1 MSLMTLSLAPA
12 DSFSNTEATTS
23 TASPARSKHG
33 ADEFSASGANAFAAT
48 LATIMTP
55 MAADA
60 TSPRE
65 NDDASSEL
73 DARTDAAADLDAGLN
88 AGADTGA
95 NTGASNTGPGVA
107 AAALASAGLATNSL
121 SSNGTPSASAA
132 ANREQSP
139 LSQADEKAGP
149 APVTMAHSKPAFA
162 AAEAARAAVATRP
175 VGQPNSDADS
185 LNPDFRARFGRVVTR
200 MHDEFGHDVQ
210 LVEGFRTQ
218 SRQNFLYEQGR
229 TRPGQV
235 VTWTKSSKH
244 TMGLAADVMI
254 DGSYSNPVAF
264 QQLAQI
270 AAQEGLRTLGPRDPG
285 HVELP
290 THGGAAAWG
299 DAAPTAHID
308 DNLSRAIGMALDQS
322 NVVGNDSGDDDSLN
336 NFNSL
341 LSRVGRGSATGNQ
354 RIQMPGMSGAAGGM
368 MGNMAQRDYSDPRK
382 DTVKSTDA
390 AQVASVA
397 EVAQVAQVAQVAHVA
412 QVGNVM
418 PVQPFMSGTPTS
430 HAAGTANGSEAAD
443 KVGKLLDA
451 RDAAP
456 AQPLSHVTLNVD
468 NAAGGSDRITVQL
481 RGGAV
486 DTAISLGDPNR
497 ADRMSLRVGE
507 LQHALEQH
515 GLDASAI
522 SVASTAGSS
531 GPGWSPRQ
539 GSDQSDQNGRASLN
553 HRDNRQEAGDTRQR
567 SRREQQEG
575 RQK

>member
-1 MSLMTLSLAPA
+1 MISLASV
-12 DSFSNTEATTS
+12 DSLSNTEATSS
-23 TASPARSKHG
+23 TASSARSKHG

-48 LATIMTP
+48 LATMMTP
-55 MAADA
+55 TAVDA
-60 TSPRE
+60 TPTR
-65 NDDASSEL
+65 DDDGANSEL
-73 DARTDAAADLDAGLN
+73 DARTNTAAEPDAGLN
-88 AGADTGA
+88 TGADAGAA
-95 NTGASNTGPGVA
+95 NSGLGLAPVGLAPNGISSSAVA
-107 AAALASAGLATNSL
+107 AT
-121 SSNGTPSASAA
+121 
-132 ANREQSP
+132 REQP
-139 LSQADEKAGP
+139 LLSQANEKAVSSI
-149 APVTMAHSKPAFA
+149 ATATAHRKPAFA
-162 AAEAARAAVATRP
+162 AAEAARAAVAMRP

-185 LNPDFRARFGRVVTR
+185 LNPDFRARFGRVVAR
-200 MHDEFGHDVQ
+200 MHDEFGRDVQ

-244 TMGLAADVMI
+244 TMGLAADVTI

-270 AAQEGLRTLGPRDPG
+270 AAQEGLRTLGARDPG

-299 DAAPTAHID
+299 DFTPTAHID

-322 NVVGNDSGDDDSLN
+322 NLVGNKSGDDDSVD
-336 NFNSL
+336 NFNGL
-341 LSRVGRGSATGNQ
+341 LSRVGRGSGMSTQ
-354 RIQMPGMSGAAGGM
+354 RIQMPGMSGAGGGM
-368 MGNMAQRDYSDPRK
+368 MGNMAQRDYGESRK
-382 DTVKSTDA
+382 DTVKSTDP
-390 AQVASVA
+390 AQTASVA
-397 EVAQVAQVAQVAHVA
+397 EVATVAQVAQVAHVA

-418 PVQPFMSGTPTS
+418 PVQPFMSGAPMI
-430 HAAGTANGSEAAD
+430 HAAGIANGSEAAD
-443 KVGKLLDA
+443 RVGKLLDA

-522 SVASTAGSS
+522 SVASTASSS
-531 GPGWSPRQ
+531 GPGWNPRQ

-553 HRDNRQEAGDTRQR
+553 HRDNRQEADDTRQR
-567 SRREQQEG
+567 SRREQQGG

>member
-1 MSLMTLSLAPA
+1 MLSPASA
-12 DSFSNTEATTS
+12 DSFSNAEATSS
-23 TASPARSKHG
+23 TQSRSKHG
-33 ADEFSASGANAFAAT
+33 ADDFSASGVNAFAVT
-48 LATIMTP
+48 LATMMTP
-55 MAADA
+55 AAVNA
-60 TSPRE
+60 TSPSE
-65 NDDASSEL
+65 DDGANSEL
-73 DARTDAAADLDAGLN
+73 D
-88 AGADTGA
+88 
-95 NTGASNTGPGVA
+95 
-107 AAALASAGLATNSL
+107 
-121 SSNGTPSASAA
+121 TPASAA
-132 ANREQSP
+132 AEPDGGLGAGAASETASPAVAAAGEQPVLAQTSAT
-139 LSQADEKAGP
+139 SATTAP
-149 APVTMAHSKPAFA
+149 AIGTTMTHRKPAFA
-162 AAEAARAAVATRP
+162 AAEAARAAVANQP

-185 LNPDFRARFGRVVTR
+185 LNPDFRARFSRVVTR
-200 MHDEFGHDVQ
+200 MHDEFGRDVQ

-229 TRPGQV
+229 TRPGHV
-235 VTWTKSSKH
+235 VTWTRSSKH

-254 DGSYSNPVAF
+254 DGSYSDPVAF

-299 DAAPTAHID
+299 DSAPTVHID
-308 DNLSRAIGMALDQS
+308 DNLSRAIGIALDQS
-322 NVVGNDSGDDDSLN
+322 NVTGDEPGDDDSLS
-336 NFNSL
+336 NFNGL
-341 LSRVGRGSATGNQ
+341 LSRVGRGSVLSGQ
-354 RIQMPGMSGAAGGM
+354 RIQMPGMYSAAGGM
-368 MGNMAQRDYSDPRK
+368 TGNMPQRHHDDSPH
-382 DTVKSTDA
+382 DTLKSTDP

-397 EVAQVAQVAQVAHVA
+397 EVASVAQVAQVAQVAHVA

-418 PVQPFMSGTPTS
+418 PVQPFMSGTATV
-430 HAAGTANGSEAAD
+430 HASGIANGSEAAD
-443 KVGKLLDA
+443 RVGKLLDARDA

-468 NAAGGSDRITVQL
+468 NANGGSDRITVQL

-531 GPGWSPRQ
+531 GPGWNPRQ

-553 HRDNRQEAGDTRQR
+553 HRDNRQEADDTRQR
-567 SRREQQEG
+567 SRGEQQGG